1 MLCVAKLFASELIV
15 ENGKTLV
22 LVEDSNEIGKLK
34 EKSQIWIPHPQE
46 KDKSI
51 LVLPISY
58 YAKERKLHLANGKI
72 VRIYKGTYKI
82 EQIRMDS
89 NNSKPNPKN
98 QARNK
103 QERDDANKI
112 YANYTK

>member
-1 MLCVAKLFASELIV
+1 MKKIVLLMLCVAKLFASELIV

-58 YAKERKLHLANGKI
+58 YAYLVKKLQKI
-72 VRIYKGTYKI
+72 KTMIRIPYYYFYIELKKI
-82 EQIRMDS
+82 IQIKHR
-89 NNSKPNPKN
+89 
-98 QARNK
+98 R
-103 QERDDANKI
+103 
-112 YANYTK
+112 